1 MLHPAAYSDLDHGLD
16 GLGHQPISV
25 PSTNE
30 LVTGAKWCGDPLP
43 AACLEIDGRNPQHRK
58 TMRPDSRNENSHH
71 ILVVED
77 HPGVLNATLLLL
89 RSAGYQVTTATSL
102 TEAIE
107 RSRDSPDLDLV
118 ITDYHLAHGDTGKQ
132 VVSSMREL
140 RGSDFKAIVI
150 TGDTASAVHRFD
162 GDGALCW
169 MTKPVD
175 PEQLLGL
182 LKRLLARRP
191 NAH

>member
-1 MLHPAAYSDLDHGLD
+1 MG
-16 GLGHQPISV
+16 
-25 PSTNE
+25 
-30 LVTGAKWCGDPLP
+30 
-43 AACLEIDGRNPQHRK
+43 
-58 TMRPDSRNENSHH
+58 PDSRKEGSHH

-102 TEAIE
+102 TEAIA
-107 RSRDSPDLDLV
+107 RTRDSPDLDLV
-118 ITDYHLAHGDTGKQ
+118 ITDYHLARGDTGKQ
-132 VVSSMREL
+132 VVSSVREL
-140 RGSDFKAIVI
+140 RGPNFKAIVI

-175 PEQLLGL
+175 PEQLLTL
-182 LKRLLARRP
+182 LERLLAGAP
-191 NAH
+191 GAH

>member
-1 MLHPAAYSDLDHGLD
+1 MKPD
-16 GLGHQPISV
+16 
-25 PSTNE
+25 N
-30 LVTGAKWCGDPLP
+30 
-43 AACLEIDGRNPQHRK
+43 RNA
-58 TMRPDSRNENSHH
+58 ESHH

-107 RSRDSPDLDLV
+107 RARANPDLGLV
-118 ITDYHLAHGDTGKQ
+118 ITDYHLARGNTGKQ

-140 RGSDFKAIVI
+140 RGPHFKAIVI
-150 TGDTASAVHRFD
+150 TGDTASAVHRFA
-162 GDGALCW
+162 GDKALCW

-175 PEQLLGL
+175 AEQLLTL
-182 LKRLLARRP
+182 IKRLLA
-191 NAH
+191 